1 MNAYLETKIKIQASN
16 FLQFFVNNGSK
27 RNSWNLISQINKK
40 SMLINKNLKLEHI
53 IGNEN

>member
-1 MNAYLETKIKIQASN
+1 MNAYLETKITIQASN

-53 IGNEN
+53 NANEN